1 MSDIAKHGKRWSDD
15 EMVGVACFVNTTQ
28 GTDYQGRPITR
39 PTDGGV
45 LTGDGE
51 PCASCG
57 ARLRLHWDVR
67 IIEVDA
73 RATTPEGETAE

>member
-1 MSDIAKHGKRWSDD
+1 MKHGKRWSDGG
-15 EMVGVACFVNTTQ
+15 MVGVACYVNLTD
-28 GTDYQGRPITR
+28 GTDLQGNPIKR

-45 LTGDGE
+45 LTEDGE

-67 IIEVDA
+67 IIEV
-73 RATTPEGETAE
+73 TPEAPDA